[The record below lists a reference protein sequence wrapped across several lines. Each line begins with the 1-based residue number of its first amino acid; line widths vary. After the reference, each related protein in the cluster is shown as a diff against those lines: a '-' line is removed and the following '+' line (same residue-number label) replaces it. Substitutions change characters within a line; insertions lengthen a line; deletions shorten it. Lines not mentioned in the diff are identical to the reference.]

1 MNMVTQQTRDL
12 IVKTDYSGYFSVSL
26 RPTPSVGLAVT
37 LSETDLSK
45 VTQVTPEQVSLPI
58 LRRASDLSVE
68 PEFTPREK
76 IPRAP
81 RGIRGLTSYAKRLLV
96 GAVNFLEQKYTK
108 RNLVFH
114 TATLPCDDSA
124 IKLEALR
131 KSKQILKYWRKVLS
145 RLLAKL
151 GLSCED
157 IVIVLE
163 IQKRGAIHFH
173 SIFPNFYRNG
183 RFVISLAQLDKAW
196 KQALTAVLPALK
208 TVDFSKSCKT
218 ERVKKSAGRYL
229 AKYLSKGLSVSKFGE
244 INFSVTWYSIG
255 DGLKQKLKA
264 LAKRAIT
271 TIRRDFDIVQL
282 IQEITIT
289 KMAWKIS
296 FFLLDGKK
304 LRSFFGFYDYR
315 RLDFCDFL
323 VDLIYQLNQQII

>member
-1 MNMVTQQTRDL
+1 
-12 IVKTDYSGYFSVSL
+12 
-26 RPTPSVGLAVT
+26 
-37 LSETDLSK
+37 
-45 VTQVTPEQVSLPI
+45 
-58 LRRASDLSVE
+58 
-68 PEFTPREK
+68 
-76 IPRAP
+76 
-81 RGIRGLTSYAKRLLV
+81 LV

-124 IKLEALR
+124 IKLEALK

-183 RFVISLAQLDKAW
+183 RFVISLAQLDRAW

-244 INFSVTWYSIG
+244 INFSITWYSIG
-255 DGLKQKLKA
+255 DGLKQKLKT
-264 LAKRAIT
+264 LAKRAIA

-323 VDLIYQLNQQII
+323 VNLIRQLNQQII

>member
-81 RGIRGLTSYAKRLLV
+81 RGVRGLTSYAKRLLV
-96 GAVNFLEQKYTK
+96 GAVNFLEEKYTK

-124 IKLEALR
+124 IKLEALK

-173 SIFPNFYRNG
+173 SIFPNFYKNG
-183 RFVISLAQLDKAW
+183 RFVISLAQLDRAW

-208 TVDFSKSCKT
+208 TVDFSKSCRT

-229 AKYLSKGLSVSKFGE
+229 AKYLSKGVSASKFGE

-255 DGLKQKLKA
+255 DKLKQKLKT
-264 LAKRAIT
+264 LAKRAIA

-282 IQEITIT
+282 IQEIIVT
-289 KMAWKIS
+289 KMGWKIS
-296 FFLLDGKK
+296 FFLLGGKK

-323 VDLIYQLNQQII
+323 VNLIRQLNQQII

>member
-26 RPTPSVGLAVT
+26 RPTSAVGLAVT
-37 LSETDLSK
+37 LSETAFSEVAQGTVEQASLLSGG
-45 VTQVTPEQVSLPI
+45 
-58 LRRASDLSVE
+58 RASDLSVE

-183 RFVISLAQLDKAW
+183 RFVISLAQLDRAW

-208 TVDFSKSCKT
+208 AVDFSKSCKT

-264 LAKRAIT
+264 LAKRAIA

-296 FFLLDGKK
+296 IFLLDGKK

-323 VDLIYQLNQQII
+323 VNLIRQLNQQII

>member
-26 RPTPSVGLAVT
+26 RPTSAVGLAVT
-37 LSETDLSK
+37 LSETNLSE

-183 RFVISLAQLDKAW
+183 KFVISLAQLDKAW
-196 KQALTAVLPALK
+196 KQALTAVLPVLK
-208 TVDFSKSCKT
+208 TVDFSKSCRT
-218 ERVKKSAGRYL
+218 EQVKKSAGRYL
-229 AKYLSKGLSVSKFGE
+229 AKYLSKGVSVLKFGK
-244 INFSVTWYSIG
+244 IDFSVTWYSIG
-255 DGLKQKLKA
+255 DRLKQKLKT
-264 LAKRAIT
+264 LAKRAIA
-271 TIRRDFDIVQL
+271 TIRRDFDIAQL
-282 IQEITIT
+282 IQEIIVT

-315 RLDFCDFL
+315 KLDFCDFL
-323 VDLIYQLNQQII
+323 VNLVHRLNQQII

>member
-1 MNMVTQQTRDL
+1 MVTHQTRDL

-26 RPTPSVGLAVT
+26 RPTSAVGLAVT
-37 LSETDLSK
+37 LSETDLSE

-68 PEFTPREK
+68 SEFTPREK

-96 GAVNFLEQKYTK
+96 GAVNFLEQKYSK

-114 TATLPCDDSA
+114 TATLPSDDSA

-131 KSKQILKYWRKVLS
+131 KSKQILKYWRKVLA

-151 GLSCED
+151 GLSSED

-163 IQKRGAIHFH
+163 MQKRGAIHFH

-183 RFVISLAQLDKAW
+183 RFLISLTQLDKAW
-196 KQALTAVLPALK
+196 KQALTAVIPALK
-208 TVDFSKSCKT
+208 TVDFSKSCRT

-229 AKYLSKGLSVSKFGE
+229 AKYFSKGVSASKFGE

-255 DGLKQKLKA
+255 DGLKQKLKT
-264 LAKRAIT
+264 LAKRAIA

-282 IQEITIT
+282 IQEIIVT

-315 RLDFCDFL
+315 KLDFCDFL
-323 VDLIYQLNQQII
+323 VNLVHRLNQQII

>member
-1 MNMVTQQTRDL
+1 MVTHQTRNL

-26 RPTPSVGLAVT
+26 RPTPSVGLSVT
-37 LSETDLSK
+37 LSETSSSE
-45 VTQVTPEQVSLPI
+45 VAQVTVEQASLLTEARMDNLPI
-58 LRRASDLSVE
+58 QS
-68 PEFTPREK
+68 EFIPREK

-108 RNLVFH
+108 RNLIFH
-114 TATLPCDDSA
+114 TATLPSDNLT

-151 GLSCED
+151 GLSAED

-163 IQKRGAIHFH
+163 IQKRGAIHLH

-183 RFVISLAQLDKAW
+183 KFVISLAQLDRAW
-196 KQALTAVLPALK
+196 KQALTAVLPVLK
-208 TVDFSKSCKT
+208 TADFSKSCRT

-229 AKYLSKGLSVSKFGE
+229 AKYLSKGVSPLKFGE
-244 INFSVTWYSIG
+244 VNFSITWYSIG
-255 DGLKQKLKA
+255 NQLKQKLKD
-264 LAKRAIT
+264 LAKKAIAT
-271 TIRRDFDIVQL
+271 VRRDFDIVQL
-282 IQEITIT
+282 IQEITVT
-289 KMAWKIS
+289 KVAWKIS

-315 RLDFCDFL
+315 KLDFCDFL
-323 VDLIYQLNQQII
+323 VNLIRQLNQQII